1 MPYRDAA
8 APRASVGGGP
18 AKYTRDRRLDRR
30 HEPSDGI
37 RGMSQIA
44 TENKMQLGQLLLARG
59 IVSAEQID
67 KALAEQQDKGH
78 RKLLG
83 ELLVE
88 MNYCTENQIASAL
101 AEVYGVPYAQVGP
114 KICDVKAIEILPR
127 DFLEEHIVLP
137 LFKVYDVLTVA
148 VNEPTNVFLM
158 DEIERISGCKVQ
170 VVCAT
175 AKDIK
180 ATLQTYLP
188 AANVFVIDD
197 IIDDEGLEDFTLI
210 ENITQDIS
218 NLAEIAGQS
227 PVVKLVNYL
236 LYNAVRENASDIHIE
251 PDDKKLRVR
260 YRVDGKMYEKIRPP
274 FQMHPAIVSRVKIM
288 AELDIAQRRLPQD
301 GGIHVMVEGRP
312 IDLRVSIMPGS
323 FGEKVVIRVID
334 PHKVLFNFESL
345 GFTYENLQLF
355 RKVIQAPNG
364 IVLVTGPTGS
374 GKNTTLY
381 AALAE
386 LNSEEVNICTVEDP
400 VECNMAGINQFQVN
414 QKAGFEFSTAL
425 RSLLRQDPDIIMVG
439 EIRDEATANIA
450 VQAALT
456 GHLVLSTLHTNDAP
470 GAVTRL
476 LDLGV
481 APYLVSASLIA
492 VLAQRLVRKICSN
505 CKSEYEPSSSIRK
518 IVEGA
523 GGESVKFFRGVGCK
537 KCRNTGS
544 AGRIAI
550 HELFVPNEEI
560 MEMISERVGL
570 KKLRNAAL
578 KNGMI
583 PLQADGIEKVKAG
596 IVSVE
601 EVLRTTQAEE

>member
-1 MPYRDAA
+1 
-8 APRASVGGGP
+8 
-18 AKYTRDRRLDRR
+18 
-30 HEPSDGI
+30 
-37 RGMSQIA
+37 
-44 TENKMQLGQLLLARG
+44 MQLGELLLARD
-59 IVSAEQID
+59 VVTAEQIET
-67 KALAEQQDKGH
+67 ALAEQKDKGH

-88 MNYCTENQIASAL
+88 MGYCTENQIASAL
-101 AEVYGVPYAQVGP
+101 AQGYGVPYAQVGP
-114 KICDVKAIEILPR
+114 KICDPKVLEILPR
-127 DFLEEHIVLP
+127 EFLEEHIVLP
-137 LFKVYDVLTVA
+137 LFKVHDVLTVA
-148 VNEPTNVFLM
+148 ISEPTNVFLI

-170 VVCAT
+170 IVCST
-175 AKDIK
+175 SKDIK
-180 ATLQTYLP
+180 VTLQTYLP

-210 ENITQDIS
+210 ESIAQDIS
-218 NLAEIAGQS
+218 NLEEIAGQS

-260 YRVDGKMYEKIRPP
+260 YRVDGKLYEKMCPP
-274 FQMHPAIVSRVKIM
+274 HQMHSALVSRIKIM

-301 GGIHVMVEGRP
+301 GGIHVLMEGRP
-312 IDLRVSIMPGS
+312 IDLRVSVMPGN

-334 PHKVLFNFESL
+334 TQRMLFSLESL
-345 GFTYENLQLF
+345 GFTVENLQLF

-381 AALAE
+381 AALSE
-386 LNSEEVNICTVEDP
+386 LNSEDVNICTVEDP
-400 VECNMAGINQFQVN
+400 VECNISGINQFQVN
-414 QKAGFEFSTAL
+414 QTAGFEFSTAL

-439 EIRDEATANIA
+439 EIRDQATANIA

-481 APYLVSASLIA
+481 APYLVGASLIA
-492 VLAQRLVRKICSN
+492 VLAQRLVRKICAN
-505 CKSEYEPSSSIRK
+505 CKTEYEPPVSIRRVAEK
-518 IVEGA
+518 T
-523 GGESVKFFRGVGCK
+523 GGEIETFYRGVGCK
-537 KCRNTGS
+537 KCRNTGY

-550 HELFVPNEEI
+550 HELFAPNDEI
-560 MEMISERVGL
+560 TEMINEGANL
-570 KKLRNAAL
+570 KKLRAKAL
-578 KNGMI
+578 HNGMVS
-583 PLQADGIEKVKAG
+583 LQFDGIGKVQAG
-596 IVSVE
+596 IISIE
-601 EVLRTTQAEE
+601 EVLRTAQTVL

>member
-1 MPYRDAA
+1 M
-8 APRASVGGGP
+8 S
-18 AKYTRDRRLDRR
+18 
-30 HEPSDGI
+30 GI
-37 RGMSQIA
+37 AIG
-44 TENKMQLGQLLLARG
+44 NKMQLGELLLARE
-59 IVSAEQID
+59 IVTAEQIEM
-67 KALAEQQDKGH
+67 ALAEQKEKGH

-88 MNYCTENQIASAL
+88 MDFCTENQIASAL
-101 AEVYGVPYAQVGP
+101 AQSYGLPYAQVGP
-114 KICDVKAIEILPR
+114 KICDPKVLEILPR

-137 LFKVYDVLTVA
+137 LFKVHDMLTVA
-148 VNEPTNVFLM
+148 VSEPTNVFLL

-170 VVCAT
+170 IVCST
-175 AKDIK
+175 NKDIK

-197 IIDDEGLEDFTLI
+197 IIDEEGLEDFTLI
-210 ENITQDIS
+210 ESITQDIG
-218 NLAEIAGQS
+218 NLEEIAGQS

-260 YRVDGKMYEKIRPP
+260 YRVDGKLYEKMCPP
-274 FQMHPAIVSRVKIM
+274 HQMHSALVSRVKIM

-301 GGIHVMVEGRP
+301 GGIHVLMEGRP
-312 IDLRVSIMPGS
+312 IDLRVSVMPGN

-334 PHKVLFNFESL
+334 PHKMLFNLESL
-345 GFTYENLQLF
+345 GFTVENLQLF
-355 RKVIQAPNG
+355 RQVVQAPNG

-381 AALAE
+381 AALSE
-386 LNSEEVNICTVEDP
+386 LNSEDVNICTVEDP
-400 VECNMAGINQFQVN
+400 VECNISGINQFQVN
-414 QKAGFEFSTAL
+414 QTAGFEFSTAL

-439 EIRDEATANIA
+439 EIRDQATANIA

-481 APYLVSASLIA
+481 APYLVGASLIA
-492 VLAQRLVRKICSN
+492 VLAQRLVRKICAN
-505 CKSEYEPSSSIRK
+505 CKTEYEPSASLK
-518 IVEGA
+518 KVVEQA
-523 GGESVKFFRGVGCK
+523 GGNIETFYRGVGCK
-537 KCRNTGS
+537 KCRNTGY

-550 HELFVPNEEI
+550 HELFVPNDEI
-560 MEMISERVGL
+560 SEMINEGMNLKGL
-570 KKLRNAAL
+570 KTKAL
-578 KNGMI
+578 QNGMVS
-583 PLQADGIEKVKAG
+583 LQSDGIGKVEAG
-596 IVSVE
+596 ILSIE
-601 EVLRTTQAEE
+601 EVLRTAQMAV

>member
-1 MPYRDAA
+1 
-8 APRASVGGGP
+8 
-18 AKYTRDRRLDRR
+18 
-30 HEPSDGI
+30 
-37 RGMSQIA
+37 MSQIA
-44 TENKMQLGQLLLARG
+44 VENKMQLGQLLLSRN
-59 IVSAEQID
+59 IVTAEQIET
-67 KALAEQQDKGH
+67 ALTEQKDKGH

-88 MNYCTENQIASAL
+88 MGYCTDNQIASAL
-101 AEVYGVPYAQVGP
+101 AQGYGVPYAQVGP
-114 KICDVKAIEILPR
+114 KLCDSKVLEILPR
-127 DFLEEHIVLP
+127 EFLEEHIALP

-148 VNEPTNVFLM
+148 VSEPTNVFLI

-170 VVCAT
+170 IVCST
-175 AKDIK
+175 SKDIK

-188 AANVFVIDD
+188 SANVFVIDD

-210 ENITQDIS
+210 ENIAQDIG
-218 NLAEIAGQS
+218 NLEEIAGQS

-251 PDDKKLRVR
+251 PDDKRLRVR
-260 YRVDGKMYEKIRPP
+260 YRVDGRLYEKMSPP
-274 FQMHPAIVSRVKIM
+274 HQMHSAIVSRIKIM

-301 GGIHVMVEGRP
+301 GGIHVLMEGRP
-312 IDLRVSIMPGS
+312 IDLRVSVMPGN
-323 FGEKVVIRVID
+323 FGEKVVIRILD
-334 PHKVLFNFESL
+334 PQKVLFSLESL
-345 GFTYENLQLF
+345 GFTYDNLKLF
-355 RKVIQAPNG
+355 RQVIQSPNG

-381 AALAE
+381 AALSE
-386 LNSEEVNICTVEDP
+386 LNNDEVNICTVEDP
-400 VECNMAGINQFQVN
+400 VECNITGINQFQVH
-414 QKAGFEFSTAL
+414 QSAGFEFSTAL

-439 EIRDEATANIA
+439 EIRDQATANIA

-505 CKSEYEPSSSIRK
+505 CKTEYEPPASIRK
-518 IVEGA
+518 VVEKA
-523 GGESVKFFRGVGCK
+523 GGKIQKYYRGVGCK
-537 KCRNTGS
+537 KCRNNGY

-550 HELFVPNEEI
+550 HELFIPDEEI
-560 MEMISERVGL
+560 MDMISEGASL
-570 KKLRNAAL
+570 KQLRAKSL
-578 KNGMI
+578 QNGMVS
-583 PLQADGIEKVKAG
+583 LQSDGIEKVRAG
-596 IVSVE
+596 IVSIE
-601 EVLRTTQAEE
+601 EVLRTTQAEL

>member
-1 MPYRDAA
+1 
-8 APRASVGGGP
+8 
-18 AKYTRDRRLDRR
+18 
-30 HEPSDGI
+30 
-37 RGMSQIA
+37 MSQIA
-44 TENKMQLGQLLLARG
+44 VENKMQLGELLLARD
-59 IVSAEQID
+59 VVTAEQIET
-67 KALAEQQDKGH
+67 ALAEQKDKGH

-88 MNYCTENQIASAL
+88 MGYCTENQIASAL
-101 AEVYGVPYAQVGP
+101 AQGYGVPYAQVGP
-114 KICDVKAIEILPR
+114 KICDPKVLEILPR
-127 DFLEEHIVLP
+127 EFLEEHIVLP
-137 LFKVYDVLTVA
+137 LFKVHDVLTVA
-148 VNEPTNVFLM
+148 ISEPTNVFLI

-170 VVCAT
+170 IVCST
-175 AKDIK
+175 SKDIK
-180 ATLQTYLP
+180 VTLQTYLP

-210 ENITQDIS
+210 ESIAQDIS
-218 NLAEIAGQS
+218 NLEEIAGQS

-260 YRVDGKMYEKIRPP
+260 YRVDGKLYEKMCPP
-274 FQMHPAIVSRVKIM
+274 HQMHSALVSRIKIM

-301 GGIHVMVEGRP
+301 GGIHVLMEGRP
-312 IDLRVSIMPGS
+312 IDLRVSVMPGN

-334 PHKVLFNFESL
+334 TQRMLFSLESL
-345 GFTYENLQLF
+345 GFTVENLQLF

-381 AALAE
+381 AALSE
-386 LNSEEVNICTVEDP
+386 LNSEDVNICTVEDP
-400 VECNMAGINQFQVN
+400 VECNISGINQFQVN
-414 QKAGFEFSTAL
+414 QTAGFEFSTAL

-439 EIRDEATANIA
+439 EIRDQATANIA

-481 APYLVSASLIA
+481 APYLAGASLIA
-492 VLAQRLVRKICSN
+492 VLAQRLVRKICAN
-505 CKSEYEPSSSIRK
+505 CKTEYEPPVSIRRVAEK
-518 IVEGA
+518 T
-523 GGESVKFFRGVGCK
+523 GGEIETFYRGVGCK
-537 KCRNTGS
+537 KCRNTGY

-550 HELFVPNEEI
+550 HELFAPNDEI
-560 MEMISERVGL
+560 TEMINEGANL
-570 KKLRNAAL
+570 KKLRAKAL
-578 KNGMI
+578 HNGMVS
-583 PLQADGIEKVKAG
+583 LQFDGIGKVQAG
-596 IVSVE
+596 IISIE
-601 EVLRTTQAEE
+601 EVLRTAQTVL

>member
-1 MPYRDAA
+1 
-8 APRASVGGGP
+8 
-18 AKYTRDRRLDRR
+18 
-30 HEPSDGI
+30 
-37 RGMSQIA
+37 MSQIA
-44 TENKMQLGQLLLARG
+44 VENKMQLGQLLLARG
-59 IVSAEQID
+59 IVTPEQIE
-67 KALAEQQDKGH
+67 KALAEQTEKGH

-101 AEVYGVPYAQVGP
+101 AEAYGVPYAQVGP
-114 KICDVKAIEILPR
+114 KICDAKTLEILPR
-127 DFLEEHIVLP
+127 EFLEEHIILP

-148 VNEPTNVFLM
+148 VSEPTNVFLI

-175 AKDIK
+175 TKDIK

-218 NLAEIAGQS
+218 NLEEIAGQS

-236 LYNAVRENASDIHIE
+236 IYNAVRENASDIHVE

-260 YRVDGKMYEKIRPP
+260 YRVDGSLYEKMCPP
-274 FQMHPAIVSRVKIM
+274 HQMHSAIVSRIKIM

-301 GGIHVMVEGRP
+301 GGIHVLVEGRP
-312 IDLRVSIMPGS
+312 IDLRVSVMPGN

-334 PHKVLFNFESL
+334 PQKVIFNLESL
-345 GFTYENLQLF
+345 GFAYENLRLF
-355 RKVIQAPNG
+355 RQVIQSPNG

-414 QKAGFEFSTAL
+414 KNAGFKFSTAL

-470 GAVTRL
+470 GAITRL
-476 LDLGV
+476 LDLNV
-481 APYLVSASLIA
+481 ASYLVSASLIA
-492 VLAQRLVRKICSN
+492 VLAQRLVRKICPN
-505 CKSEYEPSSSIRK
+505 CKTEYKPSASIK
-518 IVEGA
+518 KVVEKLS
-523 GGESVKFFRGVGCK
+523 GEAVEFYRGVGCK
-537 KCRNTGS
+537 KCRNTGY
-544 AGRIAI
+544 AGRIAT

-560 MEMISERVGL
+560 MEMINERASL
-570 KKLRNAAL
+570 RKLRDKAL
-578 KNGMI
+578 KNGMVS
-583 PLQADGIEKVKAG
+583 LQLDGIEKVKAG
-596 IVSVE
+596 IISIE
-601 EVLRTTQAEE
+601 EVLRTAQAEDSI